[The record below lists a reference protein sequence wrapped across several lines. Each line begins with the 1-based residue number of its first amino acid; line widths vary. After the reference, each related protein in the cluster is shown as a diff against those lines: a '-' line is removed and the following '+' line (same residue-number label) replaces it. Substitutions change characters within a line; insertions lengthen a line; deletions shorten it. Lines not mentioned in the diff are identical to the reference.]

1 MNEIATAEYTG
12 EVRRARSFLADAL
25 HKLKS
30 YRDNNANQAR
40 AIDLRDQDNITA
52 LATLWETANAYSQ
65 ARELV
70 QPALNIL
77 DQLDAFEAGFIH
89 GDPGVE
95 EAMTKRVQHL
105 ESLITSA
112 GESAGLAHDPKYD
125 TSERILEYLV
135 EQARRRE
142 NLSTALKS
150 AAKFAGLGDVKSVDA
165 FVGDLH
171 RKIEATK
178 TRANQ
183 ERGALEKIADMLGLE
198 VAPGSSAGEFVEAVR
213 RRTHETVNPA
223 QPDLRI
229 SPGDIIT
236 GIWSGAPTDT
246 DKIYVGSFLR
256 KSNYDTVSIERP
268 VLETGDAEQ
277 DSYWRIVVTDLK
289 RHTVRKATA
298 EEANEYLAQMDN
310 LG

>member
-1 MNEIATAEYTG
+1 MNETAATEYFG
-12 EVRRARSFLADAL
+12 EIERARAELRAATRQLAG
-25 HKLKS
+25 

-40 AIDLRDQDNITA
+40 SVDLRDEDNIATLA
-52 LATLWETANAYSQ
+52 LLWETSHAYGRAND
-65 ARELV
+65 LV
-70 QPALNIL
+70 KPILGIL
-77 DQLDAFEAGFIH
+77 DQLDAFRAGYIH
-89 GDPGVE
+89 GEPDEHP
-95 EAMTKRVQHL
+95 MKKRAEHL
-105 ESLITSA
+105 ETLIA
-112 GESAGLAHDPKYD
+112 QAADDAELAADPKYD
-125 TSERILEYLV
+125 TTEGILAYFV
-135 EQARRRE
+135 QQVRARK
-142 NLSTALKS
+142 NLSNAIKG
-150 AAKFAGLGDVKSVDA
+150 AADDMGYGEVKSVEA
-165 FVGDLH
+165 FVRESREKLA
-171 RKIEATK
+171 ATRQ
-178 TRANQ
+178 RADK
-183 ERGALEKIADMLGLE
+183 ERAALEKIAGMLGLE
-198 VAPGSSAGEFVEAVR
+198 VKPGAAADEFVEAVR

-229 SPGDIIT
+229 IPGDIIA

-268 VLETGDAEQ
+268 VLETGDEEQ